1 MRYDYHYDRFLD
13 YHLAAIMEL
22 QKSHQLYQLHQT
34 VYTIVWLTARSV
46 EHIYR
51 KGLITTSY
59 RSEASDGEILDI
71 YRHKI
76 YFLNPNYPDA
86 SIPQELA
93 DWLKLAEESMRHPKH
108 PQINLSRPIFQKA
121 ATLIEADNLTSQER
135 ADVMDENDYQ
145 NRRRTDREE
154 ARKEQKLENART
166 MLAEGLNHATIAK
179 YSGLSVEEVAA
190 LSEEL

>member
-1 MRYDYHYDRFLD
+1 MADEVGHPGEERVIVELQKVRYDYHYDRFLH

-71 YRHKI
+71 YPHKI
-76 YFLNPNYPDA
+76 YFLNPN
-86 SIPQELA
+86 
-93 DWLKLAEESMRHPKH
+93 
-108 PQINLSRPIFQKA
+108 
-121 ATLIEADNLTSQER
+121 
-135 ADVMDENDYQ
+135 
-145 NRRRTDREE
+145 
-154 ARKEQKLENART
+154 
-166 MLAEGLNHATIAK
+166 
-179 YSGLSVEEVAA
+179 
-190 LSEEL
+190 